1 MSNFFELN
9 DKLAIV
15 TGSGRGIGKSLA
27 FALANAGCDLI
38 LTARSKNEL
47 KKVNTEVKRI
57 GRKCWYFETDFAD
70 VNKIKEFYKNLS
82 KKRVFPDILINNAGT
97 EEVRP
102 SFDVDEK
109 LWDKI
114 IDTNLKGAFFSSQSF
129 AQQLKSN
136 NKPGSIINLGS
147 LSSSIGIPTAT
158 AYTSSKSGI
167 LGMTKALSAEWA
179 NYNIRVNSIAPG
191 YFRTSLTEVFYS
203 DENWQKTMLNKIP
216 MKRFGKMED
225 LHGITILLAS
235 DASSY
240 ITGQIFYIDGG
251 FISSI

>member
-1 MSNFFELN
+1 MNNLFKIN
-9 DKLAIV
+9 NKLAIV
-15 TGSGRGIGKSLA
+15 TGSSRGIGKSLA
-27 FALANAGCDLI
+27 LALANAGCDLI

-47 KKVNTEVKRI
+47 KEVNTEIEKI

-82 KKRVFPDILINNAGT
+82 NKRLFPDILINNAGT
-97 EEVRP
+97 EEVKP
-102 SFDVDEK
+102 SLEVDEK

-114 IDTNLKGAFFSSQSF
+114 IDTNLKGAFFSSQCF
-129 AQQLKSN
+129 ALQLKSI
-136 NKPGSIINLGS
+136 NKSGSIINLGS

-203 DENWQKTMLNKIP
+203 DENWQKTMLDKIP

>member
-1 MSNFFELN
+1 M
-9 DKLAIV
+9 
-15 TGSGRGIGKSLA
+15 KSLDINKSKYILCTGL
-27 FALANAGCDLI
+27 FDEHNDDL
-38 LTARSKNEL
+38 S
-47 KKVNTEVKRI
+47 
-57 GRKCWYFETDFAD
+57 
-70 VNKIKEFYKNLS
+70 FYKNLLDQNLI
-82 KKRVFPDILINNAGT
+82 PDILINNAGT

-203 DENWQKTMLNKIP
+203 DENWQKTMLDKIP

>member
-9 DKLAIV
+9 NKLAIV

-27 FALANAGCDLI
+27 FSLANAGCDLI

-47 KKVNTEVKRI
+47 KEVSIEIEKI
-57 GRKCWYFETDFAD
+57 GRKCWYFECDFAD
-70 VNKIKEFYKNLS
+70 VNKIKGFYKNLLDQS
-82 KKRVFPDILINNAGT
+82 LFPDILINNAGT

-136 NKPGSIINLGS
+136 SKPGSIINLGS

-167 LGMTKALSAEWA
+167 LGMTKALSDEWA
-179 NYNIRVNSIAPG
+179 NYNIRVN
-191 YFRTSLTEVFYS
+191 
-203 DENWQKTMLNKIP
+203 
-216 MKRFGKMED
+216 
-225 LHGITILLAS
+225 
-235 DASSY
+235 
-240 ITGQIFYIDGG
+240 
-251 FISSI
+251 

>member
-1 MSNFFELN
+1 MDFLKDIAKQAGNEYAS
-9 DKLAIV
+9 IV
-15 TGSGRGIGKSLA
+15 ADGGDLLDVEIPAAEDSIIIGNVGSGREISLA
-27 FALANAGCDLI
+27 FEPESVYI
-38 LTARSKNEL
+38 F
-47 KKVNTEVKRI
+47 EVT
-57 GRKCWYFETDFAD
+57 GT
-70 VNKIKEFYKNLS
+70 
-82 KKRVFPDILINNAGT
+82 NNAGI

-129 AQQLKSN
+129 DQQLKSN
-136 NKPGSIINLGS
+136 NKSGSIINLGS

-203 DENWQKTMLNKIP
+203 DENWQKTMLDKIP

>member
-1 MSNFFELN
+1 M
-9 DKLAIV
+9 
-15 TGSGRGIGKSLA
+15 
-27 FALANAGCDLI
+27 ANAGCDLI
-38 LTARSKNEL
+38 LTSRSKNEL
-47 KKVNTEVKRI
+47 KEVSTEIERI

-82 KKRVFPDILINNAGT
+82 DQSLIPEILINNAGT

-102 SFDVDEK
+102 SLDVDEK

-114 IDTNLKGAFFSSQSF
+114 IDTNLKGAFFSSQCF
-129 AQQLKSN
+129 ALQLRSYNKS
-136 NKPGSIINLGS
+136 GSIINLGS

-167 LGMTKALSAEWA
+167 LGMTKVLSAEWA

-203 DENWQKTMLNKIP
+203 DENWQKTMLDKIP

-240 ITGQIFYIDGG
+240 ITGQNFYIDGG

>member
-1 MSNFFELN
+1 MNNFFELN
-9 DKLAIV
+9 NKLVIV

-38 LTARSKNEL
+38 LTSRSKNEL
-47 KKVNTEVKRI
+47 KEVNTEIENI
-57 GRKCWYFETDFAD
+57 GRKCWYFECDFAD
-70 VNKIKEFYKNLS
+70 VNKIKEFYKNLLDQNLI
-82 KKRVFPDILINNAGT
+82 PDILINNAGT

-136 NKPGSIINLGS
+136 SKSGSIINLGS

-203 DENWQKTMLNKIP
+203 NENWQKTMLDKIP

>member
-1 MSNFFELN
+1 MNNLFKIN
-9 DKLAIV
+9 NKLAIV
-15 TGSGRGIGKSLA
+15 TGSSRGIGKSLA
-27 FALANAGCDLI
+27 LALANSGCDLI

-47 KKVNTEVKRI
+47 KEVNTEIEKI
-57 GRKCWYFETDFAD
+57 GRKCWYFETDFSD

-82 KKRVFPDILINNAGT
+82 NKRLFPDILINNAGT
-97 EEVRP
+97 EEVKP
-102 SFDVDEK
+102 SLEVDEK

-114 IDTNLKGAFFSSQSF
+114 IDTNLKGAFFSSQCF
-129 AQQLKSN
+129 ALQLKSI
-136 NKPGSIINLGS
+136 NKSGSIINLGS

-203 DENWQKTMLNKIP
+203 DENWQKTMLDKIP

>member
-1 MSNFFELN
+1 MNNFFELN
-9 DKLAIV
+9 NKLAIV

-38 LTARSKNEL
+38 LTSRSKNEL
-47 KKVNTEVKRI
+47 KEVNTEIEKI
-57 GRKCWYFETDFAD
+57 GRKCWFFECDFAD
-70 VNKIKEFYKNLS
+70 VNKIKGFYKKLS
-82 KKRVFPDILINNAGT
+82 DQSLFPDILINNAGT

-136 NKPGSIINLGS
+136 NKSGSIINLGS

-203 DENWQKTMLNKIP
+203 NENWQKTMLDKIP

>member
-1 MSNFFELN
+1 MNNFFELN
-9 DKLAIV
+9 NKLAIV

-38 LTARSKNEL
+38 LTSRSNNEL
-47 KKVNTEVKRI
+47 KDVSNEIEKI
-57 GRKCWYFETDFAD
+57 GRKCWYFECDFAD
-70 VNKIKEFYKNLS
+70 VNKIKGFYKKLLDQS
-82 KKRVFPDILINNAGT
+82 LIPDILINNAGT

-129 AQQLKSN
+129 AQQLKSS

-225 LHGITILLAS
+225 LHAV
-235 DASSY
+235 SY
-240 ITGQIFYIDGG
+240 THLTLPTKA
-251 FISSI
+251 

>member
-1 MSNFFELN
+1 MNNFFELN
-9 DKLAIV
+9 NKLAIV

-38 LTARSKNEL
+38 LTSRSKNEL
-47 KKVNTEVKRI
+47 KEVNTEIENI
-57 GRKCWYFETDFAD
+57 GRKCWYFECDFAD
-70 VNKIKEFYKNLS
+70 VNKIKEFYKKLLDQS
-82 KKRVFPDILINNAGT
+82 LFPDILINNAGT

-136 NKPGSIINLGS
+136 NKSGSIINLGS

-203 DENWQKTMLNKIP
+203 DENWQKTMLDKIP

>member
-1 MSNFFELN
+1 MNNLFKIN
-9 DKLAIV
+9 NKLAIV
-15 TGSGRGIGKSLA
+15 TGSSRGIGKSLA
-27 FALANAGCDLI
+27 LALANAGCNII
-38 LTARSKNEL
+38 LAARSKKKL
-47 KKVNTEVKRI
+47 KVVSDEIEEI
-57 GRKCWYFETDFAD
+57 GKKCWYFETDFAD
-70 VNKIKEFYKNLS
+70 VNRIREFYKSLS
-82 KKRVFPDILINNAGT
+82 NNRLFPDILINNAGT
-97 EEVRP
+97 EEVKP
-102 SFDVDEK
+102 SLEVDEQ

-114 IDTNLKGAFFSSQSF
+114 IDTNLKGAFFSSQFF
-129 AQQLKSN
+129 ALQLKSN
-136 NKPGSIINLGS
+136 NKSGSIINLGS

-203 DENWQKTMLNKIP
+203 NENWQKTMLDKIP

-225 LHGITILLAS
+225 LYGITILLAS

>member
-1 MSNFFELN
+1 MNNFFEL
-9 DKLAIV
+9 DDSLAIV
-15 TGSGRGIGKSLA
+15 TGSRRGIGKSLA

-38 LTARSKNEL
+38 LTSRSKNEL
-47 KKVNTEVKRI
+47 KEVSAEIEKI
-57 GRKCWYFETDFAD
+57 GRKCWYFECDFAD
-70 VNKIKEFYKNLS
+70 VNKIKEFYKNLLDQNLI
-82 KKRVFPDILINNAGT
+82 PDILINNAGT

-129 AQQLKSN
+129 AQQLKN
-136 NKPGSIINLGS
+136 NSRPGSIINLGS

-191 YFRTSLTEVFYS
+191 YFRTSLTEVFYN
-203 DENWQKTMLNKIP
+203 DENWQKTMLDKIP

>member
-1 MSNFFELN
+1 ML
-9 DKLAIV
+9 DQ
-15 TGSGRGIGKSLA
+15 SL
-27 FALANAGCDLI
+27 I
-38 LTARSKNEL
+38 
-47 KKVNTEVKRI
+47 
-57 GRKCWYFETDFAD
+57 
-70 VNKIKEFYKNLS
+70 
-82 KKRVFPDILINNAGT
+82 PDILINNAGT

-136 NKPGSIINLGS
+136 NKSGSIINLGS

-179 NYNIRVNSIAPG
+179 NYDIRVNSIAPG

-203 DENWQKTMLNKIP
+203 DENWQKTMLDKIP

>member
-1 MSNFFELN
+1 ML
-9 DKLAIV
+9 DQ
-15 TGSGRGIGKSLA
+15 SL
-27 FALANAGCDLI
+27 
-38 LTARSKNEL
+38 
-47 KKVNTEVKRI
+47 
-57 GRKCWYFETDFAD
+57 
-70 VNKIKEFYKNLS
+70 
-82 KKRVFPDILINNAGT
+82 FPDILINNAGT

-136 NKPGSIINLGS
+136 YKSGSIINLGS

-203 DENWQKTMLNKIP
+203 DENWQKTMLDKIP